1 MHLFYIFQRLLLLL
15 LTLCGT
21 CCNVFSINA
30 KTKLLVFWFSPLRL
44 HSAALNLTITK
55 MSLTVTVC
63 VWIVLCS
70 GCPVTSPIAG
80 VNINERGRGFPL
92 NTKGEEARKRR
103 RRRMRGGIV
112 AVGCFA
118 SCLIFSLWPCS
129 PRGGKVG
136 LPPSL
141 SYLYSRCL
149 PLSFFKSVKPWII
162 SFPFTVLLLP
172 SLPVTLRPSIFAT
185 LHCFSQLFCLHL
197 HPPSPSSILLSALSL
212 SVKHY
217 RSPLRPSIASRSGP
231 IVVWSWLEPEIRSD
245 PAAVI
250 SRRRPSLLTDNLLL
264 SGNTQKN
271 LPLHL
276 FSTVMRLHHT
286 DAAAAGGKYIR
297 GT

>member
-1 MHLFYIFQRLLLLL
+1 MREEEGFHWTQR
-15 LTLCGT
+15 G
-21 CCNVFSINA
+21 
-30 KTKLLVFWFSPLRL
+30 KK
-44 HSAALNLTITK
+44 
-55 MSLTVTVC
+55 
-63 VWIVLCS
+63 
-70 GCPVTSPIAG
+70 
-80 VNINERGRGFPL
+80 RGRGGGGGWEEELLPSAVLPPASFSPSGHVHH
-92 NTKGEEARKRR
+92 GEEKLD
-103 RRRMRGGIV
+103 
-112 AVGCFA
+112 
-118 SCLIFSLWPCS
+118 S
-129 PRGGKVG
+129 

-141 SYLYSRCL
+141 ISPLAVFLYLSL
-149 PLSFFKSVKPWII
+149 NLWNLGS
-162 SFPFTVLLLP
+162 VLLLP

-276 FSTVMRLHHT
+276 FSTIMRLHHT